1 MKAKK
6 TLFFLLRL
14 FITLGLLY
22 YIYRK
27 IDLKLIK
34 NILSTSNYPL
44 FITAISIFILS
55 NITGAVQW
63 YFLLRSQKITGLSFF
78 YTIKIH
84 LLSAFFNNFLPT
96 NVGGDV
102 VKVYKLIK
110 MNYPKNII
118 FSSILW
124 DRFMNIII
132 LILFSLIAGILIF
145 KKKIIFFGLLL
156 FILIILLAFILIK
169 KYNAGK
175 FILKI
180 VRKIKNKNIK
190 YFMEEFLIS
199 FKIYLQRS
207 SYILLF
213 YITSLI
219 TQFLK
224 VYFAV
229 FIVKAMA
236 PIGLNLNLAEI
247 FFICPV
253 TGIVAI
259 LPISINGLGIREVVG
274 GFIAGY
280 LYKSKTLISLFVTL
294 GNLSVI
300 LSNLPGVVF
309 FFQKGKRSQ

>member
-6 TLFFLLRL
+6 TLFFLIRL
-14 FITLGLLY
+14 FITVGLLY

-27 IDLKLIK
+27 IDLELIK
-34 NILSTSNYPL
+34 NILSGSNYIL
-44 FITAISIFILS
+44 LTTALLILMLS

-63 YFLLRSQKITGLSFF
+63 YFLLRSQKITGLSIF
-78 YTIKIH
+78 YIIKIF

-102 VKVYKLIK
+102 IKVYKLIK
-110 MNYPKNII
+110 MNYPKNIV

-124 DRFMNIII
+124 DRFMNITI
-132 LILFSLIAGILIF
+132 LILFLLIAGILIF
-145 KKKIIFFGLLL
+145 KKKIIFLGLLL
-156 FILIILLAFILIK
+156 FILIILLFIILIK

-199 FKIYLQRS
+199 FKIYLQKS

-213 YITSLI
+213 YLTSLI

-224 VYFAV
+224 IYSAV

-236 PIGLNLNLAEI
+236 PIGLNLNMPEV
-247 FFICPV
+247 FFIGPII
-253 TGIVAI
+253 GIAAI

-274 GFIAGY
+274 SFIAGY
-280 LYKSKTLISLFVTL
+280 LYKNKTLISLFVTL